1 MLTRRWYPD
10 AGLASSTVSGQTLPV
25 TEPETLPTA
34 VRIAFEAAARMG
46 AEAEIL
52 DPEYRHLFEI
62 RAGDRRRTFLG
73 GRSPLNDAIAARLAD
88 EGAAVFLTGTDASRA
103 EAAAE
108 ALDAG
113 RGRVRGLGLDLT
125 DHGSVKRCV
134 AAASANGGLQILV
147 NNAGVSR
154 DGLLA
159 RQSADAWREVMAT
172 NLDGLHACCQAAVR
186 PMMRARYGRIVN
198 LSSIVGLRG
207 NPGQTAYAASKAGIV
222 GFTKALAKELARR
235 NITVNAVAPGL
246 VETDMTRELPEAARS
261 QLGSAIAMGRSGS
274 PEEVAAAVAFLAS
287 AEASYITGAVLEV
300 TGGLAL

>member
-1 MLTRRWYPD
+1 MMVPAAQDPRTRRFEE
-10 AGLASSTVSGQTLPV
+10 QTALV
-25 TEPETLPTA
+25 T
-34 VRIAFEAAARMG
+34 
-46 AEAEIL
+46 
-52 DPEYRHLFEI
+52 
-62 RAGDRRRTFLG
+62 G
-73 GRSPLNDAIAARLAD
+73 GTRGIGHAIAARLAD

-108 ALDAG
+108 ELDAG
-113 RGRVRGLGLDLT
+113 RGRVRGLALDLT
-125 DHGSVKRCV
+125 DRESVKHCV
-134 AAASANGGLQILV
+134 AAASANRGLQVLV

-186 PMMRARYGRIVN
+186 PMIRARYGRIVN

-246 VETDMTRELPEAARS
+246 VETDMTRELPEAART
-261 QLGSAIAMGRSGS
+261 QLGSAVAMGRSGS

>member
-1 MLTRRWYPD
+1 MVPAAQDPRGMRFEEQTALITGGTR
-10 AGLASSTVSGQTLPV
+10 GIG
-25 TEPETLPTA
+25 
-34 VRIAFEAAARMG
+34 
-46 AEAEIL
+46 
-52 DPEYRHLFEI
+52 H
-62 RAGDRRRTFLG
+62 
-73 GRSPLNDAIAARLAD
+73 AIAARLAD
-88 EGAAVFLTGTDASRA
+88 EGARVFLTGTDEARA
-103 EAAAE
+103 EAVAAE
-108 ALDAG
+108 LDAG
-113 RGRVRGLGLDLT
+113 RGRVAGLALDLT
-125 DHGSVKRCV
+125 DSGSVKRCV
-134 AAASANGGLQILV
+134 AAASADGGLQILV

-159 RQSADAWREVMAT
+159 RQPADVWREVMAT

-207 NPGQTAYAASKAGIV
+207 NPGQTAYATSKAGIV
-222 GFTKALAKELARR
+222 GFTKSLAKELARR

-261 QLGSAIAMGRSGS
+261 HLGDAIAMGRSGA

>member
-1 MLTRRWYPD
+1 MMVSAAQDPRGMRFEEQTALVTGGTR
-10 AGLASSTVSGQTLPV
+10 GIG
-25 TEPETLPTA
+25 
-34 VRIAFEAAARMG
+34 
-46 AEAEIL
+46 
-52 DPEYRHLFEI
+52 H
-62 RAGDRRRTFLG
+62 
-73 GRSPLNDAIAARLAD
+73 AIAARLAD

-108 ALDAG
+108 ELDAG
-113 RGRVRGLGLDLT
+113 RGRVHGLALDLT
-125 DHGSVKRCV
+125 DHESVKRCV
-134 AAASANGGLQILV
+134 AEAGANGGLQILV

-207 NPGQTAYAASKAGIV
+207 NPGQTAYAASKAGIL

>member
-1 MLTRRWYPD
+1 MRFEEQTALVTGGTR
-10 AGLASSTVSGQTLPV
+10 GIG
-25 TEPETLPTA
+25 
-34 VRIAFEAAARMG
+34 
-46 AEAEIL
+46 
-52 DPEYRHLFEI
+52 H
-62 RAGDRRRTFLG
+62 
-73 GRSPLNDAIAARLAD
+73 AIAGRLAD
-88 EGAAVFLTGTDASRA
+88 EGAVVFLTGTDASRA

-108 ALDAG
+108 ELDAG
-113 RGRVRGLGLDLT
+113 RGRVRGLALDLT
-125 DHGSVKRCV
+125 DHESVRRCV
-134 AAASANGGLQILV
+134 AAASANGGLQILI

-261 QLGSAIAMGRSGS
+261 RLGSAVAMGRSGS
-274 PEEVAAAVAFLAS
+274 PEEVAVAVAFLAS

>member
-1 MLTRRWYPD
+1 MMVSAAQDLRGMRFEEHTALVTGGTR
-10 AGLASSTVSGQTLPV
+10 GIG
-25 TEPETLPTA
+25 
-34 VRIAFEAAARMG
+34 
-46 AEAEIL
+46 
-52 DPEYRHLFEI
+52 H
-62 RAGDRRRTFLG
+62 
-73 GRSPLNDAIAARLAD
+73 AIAARLAD
-88 EGAAVFLTGTDASRA
+88 EGATVFLTGTDASRA

-113 RGRVRGLGLDLT
+113 RGRVRGMALDLT
-125 DHGSVKRCV
+125 DHESVKRSV
-134 AAASANGGLQILV
+134 AAASANGGLQILI

-159 RQSADAWREVMAT
+159 RQSADVWREVMAT
-172 NLDGLHACCQAAVR
+172 NLDGLQACCQAAVR

-207 NPGQTAYAASKAGIV
+207 NPGQTAYAASKAGVV

-261 QLGSAIAMGRSGS
+261 QLGGAIAMGRSGS

-287 AEASYITGAVLEV
+287 PEASYITGAVLEV

>member
-1 MLTRRWYPD
+1 MRFEEQTALVTGGTR
-10 AGLASSTVSGQTLPV
+10 GIG
-25 TEPETLPTA
+25 
-34 VRIAFEAAARMG
+34 
-46 AEAEIL
+46 
-52 DPEYRHLFEI
+52 H
-62 RAGDRRRTFLG
+62 
-73 GRSPLNDAIAARLAD
+73 AIAARLAD

-108 ALDAG
+108 ELDAG
-113 RGRVRGLGLDLT
+113 RGRVRGLALDLT
-125 DHGSVKRCV
+125 DRESVKRCV
-134 AAASANGGLQILV
+134 AAASANGGLQILI

-261 QLGSAIAMGRSGS
+261 QLGSAIAMGRPGS

>member
-1 MLTRRWYPD
+1 MM
-10 AGLASSTVSGQTLPV
+10 VSAARDPGEIRFEGQTALV
-25 TEPETLPTA
+25 T
-34 VRIAFEAAARMG
+34 
-46 AEAEIL
+46 
-52 DPEYRHLFEI
+52 
-62 RAGDRRRTFLG
+62 G
-73 GRSPLNDAIAARLAD
+73 GTRGIGHAIAARLAD
-88 EGAAVFLTGTDASRA
+88 EGATVFLTGTDEKRA
-103 EAAAE
+103 EGVADE
-108 ALDAG
+108 LDAG

-125 DHGSVKRCV
+125 DPELVKRCV
-134 AAASANGGLQILV
+134 AAASADRGLQILV

-159 RQSADAWREVMAT
+159 RQSAATWREVMAT

-207 NPGQTAYAASKAGIV
+207 NPGQTAYATSKAGIL
-222 GFTKALAKELARR
+222 GFTKSLAKELARR

-246 VETDMTRELPEAARS
+246 IETDMTREMPEAARA
-261 QLGSAIAMGRSGS
+261 QLGSAIAMGRPGS

>member
-1 MLTRRWYPD
+1 MMVPAAQDPRTRRFEE
-10 AGLASSTVSGQTLPV
+10 QTALV
-25 TEPETLPTA
+25 T
-34 VRIAFEAAARMG
+34 
-46 AEAEIL
+46 
-52 DPEYRHLFEI
+52 
-62 RAGDRRRTFLG
+62 G
-73 GRSPLNDAIAARLAD
+73 GTRGIGHAIAARLAD

-108 ALDAG
+108 ELDAG
-113 RGRVRGLGLDLT
+113 RGRVRGLALDLT
-125 DHGSVKRCV
+125 DRESVKHCV

-246 VETDMTRELPEAARS
+246 VETDMTRELPEAART
-261 QLGSAIAMGRSGS
+261 QLGSAVAMGRSGS

>member
-1 MLTRRWYPD
+1 MMVPAAQDPRTRRFEE
-10 AGLASSTVSGQTLPV
+10 QTALV
-25 TEPETLPTA
+25 T
-34 VRIAFEAAARMG
+34 
-46 AEAEIL
+46 
-52 DPEYRHLFEI
+52 
-62 RAGDRRRTFLG
+62 G
-73 GRSPLNDAIAARLAD
+73 GTRGIGHAIAARLAD
-88 EGAAVFLTGTDASRA
+88 EGAVVFLTGTDASRA

-108 ALDAG
+108 ELDAG
-113 RGRVRGLGLDLT
+113 RGRVRGLALDLT
-125 DHGSVKRCV
+125 DRESVKHCV

-246 VETDMTRELPEAARS
+246 VETDMTRALPEAART
-261 QLGSAIAMGRSGS
+261 QIGSAVAMGRSGS

>member
-1 MLTRRWYPD
+1 M
-10 AGLASSTVSGQTLPV
+10 AS
-25 TEPETLPTA
+25 
-34 VRIAFEAAARMG
+34 AAR
-46 AEAEIL
+46 
-52 DPEYRHLFEI
+52 DPRAMRFEEQT
-62 RAGDRRRTFLG
+62 ALVTG
-73 GRSPLNDAIAARLAD
+73 GTRGIGHAIAGRLAD
-88 EGAAVFLTGTDASRA
+88 EGATVFLTGTDASRA
-103 EAAAE
+103 AAVAE
-108 ALDAG
+108 ELDAG
-113 RGRVRGLGLDLT
+113 RGRVQGLGLDLT
-125 DHGSVKRCV
+125 DPESVKGCV
-134 AAASANGGLQILV
+134 TAASADGGLQILV

-159 RQSADAWREVMAT
+159 RQPANVWREIMAT

-207 NPGQTAYAASKAGIV
+207 NPGQTAYATSKAGIL
-222 GFTKALAKELARR
+222 GFTKSLAKELARR

-246 VETDMTRELPEAARS
+246 VETDMTRGMPEAAEA
-261 QLGSAIAMGRSGS
+261 QLGNAIALGRPGS